1 MNLQPKPPQWA
12 TLREA
17 QGQAGLG
24 SDDFKMTTENSP
36 RTPATPGFLRDG
48 RQ

>member
-1 MNLQPKPPQWA
+1 MSLRPKPIQW
-12 TLREA
+12 TILGEV
-17 QGQAGLG
+17 QGQAWLG
-24 SDDFKMTTENSP
+24 SDDFKMTSENSP